1 MPIETVGSMKSIL
14 NDYSSKDWTKSA
26 ELDGAKAINFNELSI
41 GDIEGTQAKQS
52 FGEMLASSIAQVN
65 GLQQEANTAMQ
76 KLASG
81 EKKNLPE
88 VMMAV
93 EKADIAFRTMNQIR
107 TKVIDAYKEVMRMQI

>member
-26 ELDGAKAINFNELSI
+26 ELDGAKSINFNELSI
-41 GDIEGTQAKQS
+41 GDIESPSSKQS
-52 FGEMLASSIAQVN
+52 FGEMLSNSIAQVN
-65 GLQQEANTAMQ
+65 GLQTEANKAMQ
-76 KLASG
+76 KLSSG
-81 EKKNLPE
+81 ETKNLPE
-88 VMMAV
+88 VMMSV